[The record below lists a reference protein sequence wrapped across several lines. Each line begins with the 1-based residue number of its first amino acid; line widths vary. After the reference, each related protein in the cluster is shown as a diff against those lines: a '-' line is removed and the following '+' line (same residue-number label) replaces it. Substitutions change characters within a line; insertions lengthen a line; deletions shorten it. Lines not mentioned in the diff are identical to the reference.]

1 MTEALISL
9 GLVLAGALVGC
20 VGTLIGAGGG
30 FLLIPALAYFMPN
43 ADTDTLTAISLFVV
57 AFNAASGT
65 VGYARQKKIH
75 YHSGLVFAAAAL
87 PGAAM
92 GVFIASVM
100 PRATFDLALGVMLII
115 GAALV
120 ILRALGT
127 APETPPNPTRRML
140 VLGAIISVFVGFI
153 ASMLGIG
160 GGIIH
165 VPALIYLLHFPAHRA
180 TATSHFVLALTAWLA
195 VSVHF
200 FKGDYTGFWW
210 LCTPLALGSIFGAQL
225 GAHLSTKLSARAI
238 ATTLAIAMITVGART
253 IYRATSNKPAHTTPP
268 APASTAQPLLP
279 QSPSQT
285 SPQAPTQSPQPI
297 TPSPASG
304 AAN

>member
-1 MTEALISL
+1 MNEALISL
-9 GLVLAGALVGC
+9 GLVLAGAFVGC

-30 FLLIPALAYFMPN
+30 FLLIPALAYFMPH
-43 ADTDTLTAISLFVV
+43 AETDTLTAISLFVV

-75 YHSGLVFAAAAL
+75 YQSGLVFAAAAL

-100 PRATFDLALGVMLII
+100 PRATFDLALGIMLII

-120 ILRALGT
+120 ILRALGK
-127 APETPPNPTRRML
+127 APETPPNPTRTML
-140 VLGAIISVFVGFI
+140 VLGAIISVAVGFI

-238 ATTLAIAMITVGART
+238 ATALAIAMITVGART
-253 IYRATSNKPAHTTPP
+253 IYRATTTKPAHITPP
-268 APASTAQPLLP
+268 APTPAVQPLPSQLQQHP
-279 QSPSQT
+279 QSPLT
-285 SPQAPTQSPQPI
+285 PL

-304 AAN
+304 AAG